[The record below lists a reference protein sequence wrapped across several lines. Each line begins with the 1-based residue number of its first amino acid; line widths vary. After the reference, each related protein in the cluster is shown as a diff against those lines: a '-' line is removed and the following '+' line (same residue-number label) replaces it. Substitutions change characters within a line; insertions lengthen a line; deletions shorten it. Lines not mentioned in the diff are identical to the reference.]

1 MSKLIKKW
9 WKIPSFFDYINLGE
23 RDSLSH
29 TRPANHHT
37 LSNKETQRVREFITF
52 PRISDFLYTDS
63 WDISS
68 WKVFQGII
76 LSAFPQDR
84 GISGHSWSTWGS
96 QSSCLLIMSVI
107 LSANHVIISPP
118 GSEGRAP
125 RRSFVRAFW
134 FEFVLSNLKL
144 ILLLAIFIFWVFW
157 LAVGQVFI
165 QGKVGLLE
173 KSF

>member
-1 MSKLIKKW
+1 MK
-9 WKIPSFFDYINLGE
+9 
-23 RDSLSH
+23 DSLFLWLHKSGGKRLTLSH
-29 TRPANHHT
+29 TQPTIILYPIRSLT
-37 LSNKETQRVREFITF
+37 EFITF

-84 GISGHSWSTWGS
+84 GISGHSWSTWSS
-96 QSSCLLIMSVI
+96 QSSCLLSNDVI
-107 LSANHVIISPP
+107 SSPP
-118 GSEGRAP
+118 GSEGRGP
-125 RRSFVRAFW
+125 RRSLVRGFW